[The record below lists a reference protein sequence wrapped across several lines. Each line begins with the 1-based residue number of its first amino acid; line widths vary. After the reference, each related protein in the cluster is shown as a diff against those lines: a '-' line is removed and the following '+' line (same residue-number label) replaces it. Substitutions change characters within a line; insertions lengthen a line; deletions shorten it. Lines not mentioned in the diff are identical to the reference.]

1 MPYDTF
7 TLDGAA
13 LFNSDQPQ
21 ERIVTYHFNIPTR
34 LTPFRATFET
44 ILGQVEADFPAES
57 RQQVVI
63 VPYFQISAVYTLIHR
78 DTGLERL
85 WQGSFN
91 PRSRERGQVVAFR
104 HLDPATFVNF
114 AQVRCQT
121 DHVVQQLGNITDQQE
136 TVWTLGDI
144 LSVILTIQTTVR
156 IQHPVFVRHPEL
168 LGRVQEDQGH
178 GRGRR
183 GPDGE
188 GGRRRRRQGRRA
200 RRGVRFV
207 FRLVLE

>member
-7 TLDGAA
+7 ILDGAA
-13 LFNSDQPQ
+13 LFDSDQPQ
-21 ERIVTYHFNIPTR
+21 ERIVTYHFNIPER
-34 LTPFRATFET
+34 LTPIRATFET

-57 RQQVVI
+57 RHQVVT

-78 DTGLERL
+78 DTGLQRL

-104 HLDPATFVNF
+104 HLDPATFVDF
-114 AQVRCQT
+114 AQARCQT
-121 DHVVQQLGNITDQQE
+121 GYVLQQLSNITDQQE

-168 LGRVQEDQGH
+168 LGRVPEHH
-178 GRGRR
+178 GGQPRRRGRR
-183 GPDGE
+183 G
-188 GGRRRRRQGRRA
+188 A
-200 RRGVRFV
+200 RRGLRQV